1 MGQSAKDTI
10 MNDPALQSVPAV
22 QNGKWLV
29 DPYGTYQWVGRS
41 PEGALMPYFL
51 ANITYHEVFKDL
63 YVEEETKKFYKDMY
77 NYDLN
82 DEEVATIMAGD
93 K

>member
-1 MGQSAKDTI
+1 

-22 QNGKWLV
+22 QNGQV
-29 DPYGTYQWVGRS
+29 FVEPYGTYQWLVRS
-41 PEGALMPYFL
+41 AEGALMPYFL
-51 ANITYHEVFKDL
+51 AKITYPEVFKDL
-63 YVEEETKKFYKDMY
+63 SVEEETKKFYKDMY

>member
-1 MGQSAKDTI
+1 
-10 MNDPALQSVPAV
+10 
-22 QNGKWLV
+22 
-29 DPYGTYQWVGRS
+29 
-41 PEGALMPYFL
+41 MPYFL
-51 ANITYHEVFKDL
+51 AKITYPEVFKDL
-63 YVEEETKKFYKDMY
+63 SVEEETKKFYKDMY